1 MNSCQLDYKY
11 CRERS
16 APALQLFDRRLM
28 QLMTFLT
35 RRQAWLT
42 PLEISK
48 RFRAN
53 GKKVSVR
60 TIHRWFAVLREV
72 GGFVYYPYPRANV
85 LGLQDVLVRVWG
97 LRAPEI
103 LSVLP
108 FGASFSCEVGLGDGV
123 PFVSQG
129 YWVPGPRLG
138 DFDEY
143 WDTAKDLGLLSKVEM
158 LRARNTHFVFSPFH
172 EVTREEGVAGPIGPV
187 DNDYFEEL
195 LRRNLAGPFDVA
207 IGEAIARSPLIV
219 PIVVEHIWEHF
230 SSRQVWRAIAS
241 MGEAQILEYFKEKD
255 ARALTKPGSAL
266 RLLQQQWR
274 DLLTHF
280 DELFL
285 QPRVFFDWMS
295 LGRTMFL
302 SLLIHAGS
310 VDRLRQAAMQAS
322 ERSIV
327 TSLRPATRLDGWG
340 HISCFLAEDQL
351 LPLLRIV
358 QEHHRDSAPP
368 TISIQDRAATVSLF
382 EPSFCK
388 LDWRLFDTQ
397 ELLWRFPTERYLE
410 RLKQI
415 RPSS

>member
-1 MNSCQLDYKY
+1 
-11 CRERS
+11 
-16 APALQLFDRRLM
+16 M

-42 PLEISK
+42 PWQISDQ
-48 RFRAN
+48 FRAN
-53 GKKVSVR
+53 GKEVSVR
-60 TIHRWFAVLREV
+60 TIHRWFAFLRDV
-72 GGFVYYPYPRANV
+72 GGFVYYPYPRANL
-85 LGLQDVLVRVWG
+85 LGLQDVLVRIWG

-108 FGASFSCEVGLGDGV
+108 FGASFSVEVGLGDSV

-129 YWVPGPRLG
+129 YWIPGPGFR
-138 DFDEY
+138 DFTEY
-143 WDTAKDLGLLSKVEM
+143 WDTAKDLGHLSKVEV
-158 LRARNTHFVFSPFH
+158 LPSRNTHFVFSPFH
-172 EVTREEGVAGPIGPV
+172 EVTHEDGVADLTGPV
-187 DNDYFEEL
+187 DNGYFEGL
-195 LRRNLAGPFDVA
+195 LRRNLTGPFDVA

-230 SSRQVWRAIAS
+230 SSRQVWRAIAA
-241 MGEAQILEYFKEKD
+241 MGEARILEYFKGKH

-274 DLLTHF
+274 ELLTHF
-280 DELFL
+280 EDVFL
-285 QPRVFFDWMS
+285 QPRVFFDWTS
-295 LGRTMFL
+295 LGHTMFL
-302 SLLIHAGS
+302 SVLVQTGS
-310 VDRLRQAAMQAS
+310 VDRLRRAAMRAS

-327 TSLRPATRLDGWG
+327 TSLRPATRLDGRG

-351 LPLLRIV
+351 LPLLRII

-397 ELLWRFPTERYLE
+397 ELSWKFPAERYLE
-410 RLKQI
+410 RLKRI
-415 RPSS
+415 RLTS